1 MNENPLLCFPDNRVI
16 LVKYRAAL
24 NAADDNVKLNNQARK
39 TQTLGLTSIAQPI
52 TTRRASVRPEQKM
65 PTARVLTLQSNGQV
79 AE

>member
-39 TQTLGLTSIAQPI
+39 TQTLGLPSIASAVSAQ
-52 TTRRASVRPEQKM
+52 RAS
-65 PTARVLTLQSNGQV
+65 A
-79 AE
+79 